1 MSYSLE
7 PHGPYSPWN
16 SPGQNTGVGSLSL
29 LQGIFATQGLSPGLP
44 HCRRLLYQLSRKR
57 CPRTVEW
64 VVYSFSRGYSWPGNQ
79 TRVSCIA
86 GRFPTNGATREAK
99 NLQRL
104 IHLEENSMT
113 PDTHLLSFVD
123 HLQVPNWFL
132 SYNLPALPSAK
143 HAHQWHS
150 QISANTTFLEVF
162 PRHLTERGHHLTLPS
177 PCSIC
182 STVPITSWN
191 PLFKYLS
198 LSLEQKLHE
207 NKHLHFGVPKHSESR
222 PKAPCTY
229 LLNEGMKPKCMGSFW
244 WTKITPVNI
253 KDMVSAQ
260 CLWRSATAG
269 LSEGH
274 TLSFALPAFS
284 YRCTANIYGAPS
296 PHWKHTAELKSL

>member
-1 MSYSLE
+1 
-7 PHGPYSPWN
+7 
-16 SPGQNTGVGSLSL
+16 
-29 LQGIFATQGLSPGLP
+29 
-44 HCRRLLYQLSRKR
+44 
-57 CPRTVEW
+57 
-64 VVYSFSRGYSWPGNQ
+64 
-79 TRVSCIA
+79 
-86 GRFPTNGATREAK
+86 
-99 NLQRL
+99 
-104 IHLEENSMT
+104 MT
-113 PDTHLLSFVD
+113 PDTHFLSFID

-150 QISANTTFLEVF
+150 QISANTTFLEVS
-162 PRHLTERGHHLTLPS
+162 PRHLTERGHHVNLPS
-177 PCSIC
+177 SCSIC

-253 KDMVSAQ
+253 RAMVSAQ

-274 TLSFALPAFS
+274 TVSFALPAFS
-284 YRCTANIYGAPS
+284 YRCTANIYWCSLSSLEAYSRTEKSVMMVLSHHLSTPTLVQTSVSPWIFQRLFLAPF
-296 PHWKHTAELKSL
+296 WI